1 MVSCINRDGKSDAEI
16 ISSYVST
23 YVRDVDPLGRGICTN
38 GGVLVEETRDNGTTA
53 GFCINRDDYFMI
65 SPNCVSFKVYIPVQT
80 VDENYLLINQ
90 LVDTVTIY
98 EVESA
103 PKLVNGYLRLCYY
116 NYGTKDIFAC
126 NSSITGRDVVRSLL
140 EVCGC
145 FFRLNRFNG
154 LPEFVYPTKGGLY
167 PSNTLFPADD
177 LYPRS
182 GTDGV
187 YPMGRYMSVIAENYE
202 VKDFGRIQILK
213 DSKSNDVVS
222 VCEWQ
227 YEGNPNAEN
236 TYIIDDNIFYC
247 ADDMIYDYDNM
258 PEVAQM
264 LAGMY
269 NVISNLGFT
278 PNVTEAIGSPW
289 IECGDRLGLLTYD
302 GGIETFVFRRT
313 LKGIQN
319 LKDTYESVGD
329 EVNEAIDN
337 FGY

>member
-1 MVSCINRDGKSDAEI
+1 
-16 ISSYVST
+16 
-23 YVRDVDPLGRGICTN
+23 
-38 GGVLVEETRDNGTTA
+38 
-53 GFCINRDDYFMI
+53 
-65 SPNCVSFKVYIPVQT
+65 
-80 VDENYLLINQ
+80 
-90 LVDTVTIY
+90 
-98 EVESA
+98 
-103 PKLVNGYLRLCYY
+103 
-116 NYGTKDIFAC
+116 
-126 NSSITGRDVVRSLL
+126 
-140 EVCGC
+140 
-145 FFRLNRFNG
+145 
-154 LPEFVYPTKGGLY
+154 
-167 PSNTLFPADD
+167 
-177 LYPRS
+177 
-182 GTDGV
+182 
-187 YPMGRYMSVIAENYE
+187 MGRYLKTIAEDYE
-202 VKDFGRIQILK
+202 VLDYGKIQILK
-213 DSKSNDVVS
+213 NAKSNDAVS

-227 YEGNPNAEN
+227 YVGSDAEN
-236 TYIIDDNIFYC
+236 TYVIDDNIFYC
-247 ADDMIYDYDNM
+247 ADDMMYDYDNM